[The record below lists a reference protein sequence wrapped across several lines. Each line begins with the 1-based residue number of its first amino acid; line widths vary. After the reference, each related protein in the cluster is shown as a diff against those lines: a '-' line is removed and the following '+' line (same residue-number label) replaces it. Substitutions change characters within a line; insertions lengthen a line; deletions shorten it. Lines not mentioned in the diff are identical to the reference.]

1 MTNDFKVVF
10 DIRMLRHSGIGT
22 YIRGLLE
29 GMSYLPDAPKFIF
42 LGPHRYRCEAPERLC
57 ELYVV
62 RDFPIYS
69 WQEQILFPERLRFQ
83 TLFHAPHYNIP
94 LRFRGKLVV
103 SIHDLN
109 HLEFSKNLPTPL
121 HRLYAR
127 YMFGEAAARAR
138 LGTVG
143 RFGRRRARNDMKQS
157 NLERQVEALMFE
169 KKNRKVLSQYPE
181 ADADLEKIMKASQ
194 TSGMTVEQV
203 CRGLYGNVRTEKELR
218 ALSAL
223 TDDSDDSEVNDS
235 VSRGMRSAKP
245 NTKKASLT
253 PEQQAVKRKI
263 DLLAKKNGVKPPT
276 NEEFLASIY
285 E

>member
-1 MTNDFKVVF
+1 METKLDKPNKQIQLTSESSVTEPIIVNQPKPDLDLDDDE
-10 DIRMLRHSGIGT
+10 DI
-22 YIRGLLE
+22 LE
-29 GMSYLPDAPKFIF
+29 QLDDEEVDEPEDAEEPEEEDSEPEEQPKAKDKPALSKEQKRIIELKREAKRLQQEKEELERQLAERQEAKTEEESLYNKYLEEYDEK
-42 LGPHRYRCEAPERLC
+42 EA
-57 ELYVV
+57 
-62 RDFPIYS
+62 
-69 WQEQILFPERLRFQ
+69 
-83 TLFHAPHYNIP
+83 
-94 LRFRGKLVV
+94 
-103 SIHDLN
+103 
-109 HLEFSKNLPTPL
+109 
-121 HRLYAR
+121 
-127 YMFGEAAARAR
+127 
-138 LGTVG
+138 
-143 RFGRRRARNDMKQS
+143 RRRARNDMKQS

-235 VSRGMRSAKP
+235 VSRAMRSAKP

-253 PEQQAVKRKI
+253 PEQQIIKRRI

>member
-1 MTNDFKVVF
+1 METKLDKPNKQIQLTSQSSVTEPIVVNQPKPDVDL
-10 DIRMLRHSGIGT
+10 DIDTDEDI
-22 YIRGLLE
+22 LE
-29 GMSYLPDAPKFIF
+29 QLDDDEVDNTEEEPEDAVEPDEDSEQEEEQPKAKDKPALSKEQKRIIELKREAKRLQQEKEEAERKLAERESSNTQEESLYNKYLEEYDEK
-42 LGPHRYRCEAPERLC
+42 EA
-57 ELYVV
+57 
-62 RDFPIYS
+62 
-69 WQEQILFPERLRFQ
+69 
-83 TLFHAPHYNIP
+83 
-94 LRFRGKLVV
+94 
-103 SIHDLN
+103 
-109 HLEFSKNLPTPL
+109 
-121 HRLYAR
+121 
-127 YMFGEAAARAR
+127 
-138 LGTVG
+138 
-143 RFGRRRARNDMKQS
+143 RRRAKDDIKQS

-218 ALSAL
+218 ALKAL
-223 TDDSDDSEVNDS
+223 TEESDDSEVNDS
-235 VSRGMRSAKP
+235 VSRAMRTAKP

-253 PEQQAVKRKI
+253 PEQQAIKRRI